1 MSVQNIYLSML
12 NRLDDASRGLSIL
25 SPAIWLRIALAL
37 VFFKSG
43 LVKISNMQSTIFLF
57 EYEYKVP
64 LLDPTIAA
72 YLGTWAELVLPV
84 LIVAGLLTRISSLA
98 LFGFNAVAFISYYHA
113 LNGWAIV
120 DHLLWGLMALSL
132 VFFGPGR
139 CSLDHWL
146 FKKY

>member
-1 MSVQNIYLSML
+1 MPTQNLYQTTL
-12 NRLDDASRGLSIL
+12 NRLDNVASGLNFL
-25 SPAIWLRIALAL
+25 SPYIWLRFALAL

-43 LVKISNMQSTIFLF
+43 LVKFSNMQSTVFLF

-72 YLGTWAELVLPV
+72 YLATWAELVLPV
-84 LIVAGLLTRISSLA
+84 VIAVGLLTRLSSLA
-98 LFGFNAVAFISYYHA
+98 LFGFNAVAILSYYHA

-120 DHLLWGLMALSL
+120 DHTLWGAMALSL
-132 VFFGPGR
+132 ILFGPGR
-139 CSLDHWL
+139 FSLDHLL